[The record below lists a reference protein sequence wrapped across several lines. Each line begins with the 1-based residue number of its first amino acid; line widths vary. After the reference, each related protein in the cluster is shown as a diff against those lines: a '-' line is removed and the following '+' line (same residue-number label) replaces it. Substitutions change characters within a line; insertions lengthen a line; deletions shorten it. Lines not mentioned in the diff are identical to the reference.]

1 MKQEADRKR
10 VRDRQEGKRKTG
22 NVQGWIGKIQS
33 SAFLGPAFLV
43 FCMERAAV
51 SKKQGK
57 TGWDVRSKSVSDRKH
72 EREDFGKT
80 VNVKGETLDE
90 LFTVVVV
97 RAEKDVCPRFL
108 LSNLLLQL

>member
-33 SAFLGPAFLV
+33 SAFLGTAFLV
-43 FCMERAAV
+43 FCMERAEV

-57 TGWDVRSKSVSDRKH
+57 TGWDVRSKSVSDKKH

-90 LFTVVVV
+90 LFTEVMV